1 MMNKVFV
8 KLKQRQ
14 GNKFKKMLSVE
25 EDIYQDKNSIIE
37 TVTEYVAGALL
48 EDGEWFEIKDFSQ
61 QEYYLNDLLEKDLDS
76 VDFDSLSKQDF
87 DKIDYLFVKK
97 DKYIYFQNIPKSRLV
112 KKKRI
117 GCFGEVFK
125 YNSESNE
132 IIINDFPD
140 AIYEKDTDTLFF
152 HRLESIT
159 SIFSGIDQLYKE
171 ATAKETS
178 DFLENDFITLKDGYT
193 SDKVKTANRK
203 RIALASQTL
212 NGLTQYERNNIFSYI
227 GEYCPKLKANEKSF
241 DVSSEEDLK
250 LLLFGIEQRFYT
262 TIVGGEKRIANSV
275 TTFNKGEN

>member
-61 QEYYLNDLLEKDLDS
+61 QEYYLNDLLEQDLDS

-97 DKYIYFQNIPKSRLV
+97 DKYIYFQNIPKSGLV

-159 SIFSGIDQLYKE
+159 SIFRGIDQLYRE

-178 DFLENDFITLKDGYT
+178 DFLENDFITLKDNYT
-193 SDKVKTANRK
+193 SDKVKSANRK
-203 RIALASQTL
+203 RIAMASQTL
-212 NGLTQYERNNIFSYI
+212 NELTQDERNNIFSYI
-227 GEYCPKLKANEKSF
+227 GGYCPELKPNEESF
-241 DVSSEEDLK
+241 EVSSEEDLK

-262 TIVGGEKRIANSV
+262 TLVGGEKRIANSV
-275 TTFNKGEN
+275 TAFNKGEN